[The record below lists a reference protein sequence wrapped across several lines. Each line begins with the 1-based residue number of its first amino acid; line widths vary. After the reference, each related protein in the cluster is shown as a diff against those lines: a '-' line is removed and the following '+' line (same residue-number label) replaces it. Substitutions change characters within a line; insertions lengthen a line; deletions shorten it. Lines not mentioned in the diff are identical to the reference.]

1 MNVKTFLAAAA
12 LVTSSHVAF
21 AADYVIDPAH
31 SSVNFTAGHLG
42 ISKTVGRFNTFE
54 GTFSDDASTGQATI
68 TIQADSIDTNHSDRD
83 KHLRS
88 PDFFDVKQYPTLTF
102 KTSSFTGDSLVGEL
116 TMHGKTHPVTLALT
130 IVGEGDDPWGGYR
143 KGYEATATI
152 NRSDWGITYF
162 IPGVPDEI
170 EIEIQ
175 IEGIR
180 Q

>member
-1 MNVKTFLAAAA
+1 MNTFSKTAVISLMS
-12 LVTSSHVAF
+12 VGAF
-21 AADYVIDPAH
+21 AADFNIDPAH

-42 ISKTVGRFNTFE
+42 FSNVVGRFNEFD
-54 GTFSDDASTGQATI
+54 GSFSDSGGSEKVSF
-68 TIQADSIDTNHSDRD
+68 TIQAASIDTNHVDRD

-88 PDFFDVKQYPTLTF
+88 PDFFDAKQYPTIAF
-102 KTSSFTGDSLVGEL
+102 SSTSFEGNILEGDL
-116 TMHGKTHPVTLALT
+116 TMHGKTNAVSFD
-130 IVGEGDDPWGGYR
+130 ISEIGEGNDPWGGFR
-143 KGYEATATI
+143 KGYEATAVI

-162 IPGVPDEI
+162 IPGVPDTI